1 MRRATVAI
9 AALAACVCAGAPPA
23 AAQTSASIQPS
34 FLPDRLGA
42 GTSFTL
48 SFRFFGGE
56 EGVPPPLSGI
66 VVHLP
71 AGLSVN
77 LTGVESCAKNR
88 LRRLGAAGC
97 PPGSLLGRG
106 HALMKVHAGS
116 QTLPE
121 AVMISVFR
129 GVNRGGAPTFE
140 ILGRGA
146 TPLDESTIS
155 SAVLSADLPPYG
167 SKLTVSVPAIP
178 TVMYEPDASFSALS
192 LTIGD
197 VRRPPRAHAAG
208 TVRVPRTCPAGG
220 FPFAAD
226 FTFADASSARATARL
241 GCR

>member
-1 MRRATVAI
+1 MRRATMAI
-9 AALAACVCAGAPPA
+9 AALAACGCAVAAPA

-34 FLPDRLGA
+34 LQPDRLGA
-42 GTSFTL
+42 STSFTL
-48 SFRFFGGE
+48 SFSFYGGE
-56 EGVPPPLSGI
+56 EGVPAPLSGI

-88 LRRLGAAGC
+88 LRRLGATGC

-121 AVMISVFR
+121 AVAISVFR

-155 SAVLSADLPPYG
+155 SAILSPDLPPYG

-178 TVMYEPDASFSALS
+178 TVMFEPDASFSSLS
-192 LTIGD
+192 LTIGN
-197 VRRPPRAHAAG
+197 VRSPRAHTAG
-208 TVRVPRTCPAGG
+208 GVRVPRTCPAGG

-226 FTFADASSARATARL
+226 FTFADAGSASATAQL
-241 GCR
+241 GCP